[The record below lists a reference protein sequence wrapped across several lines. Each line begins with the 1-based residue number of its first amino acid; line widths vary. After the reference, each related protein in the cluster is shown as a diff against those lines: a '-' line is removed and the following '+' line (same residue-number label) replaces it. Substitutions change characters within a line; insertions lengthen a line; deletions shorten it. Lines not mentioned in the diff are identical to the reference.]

1 MKLKLVAL
9 SVLMC
14 AVPSIA
20 SADSLGVDVR
30 WSAFSPS
37 NETVNNAEQKG
48 VASFGLEASFEHPL
62 PFIPNARAEV
72 SSIETSEFKYMT
84 SAATAYYQMLDT
96 DIIGFDFGLGLT
108 ALSSGKYGI
117 SGNSVGGS
125 QSSTIEFKNTA
136 AHLYMGAEVAMP
148 FHNQLSLY
156 ANAYQS
162 LGADIVGHDYKIGA
176 QYAFDLVAADAM
188 IATGYRMVS
197 NSIQLPNSG
206 SDKTALDT
214 NGIFVNAGVSF

>member
-9 SVLMC
+9 SALMC

-37 NETVNNAEQKG
+37 NETVNNVEQKG
-48 VASFGLEASFEHPL
+48 EVSYGIEASFEHPL
-62 PFIPNARAEV
+62 PFIPNARAES

-108 ALSSGKYGI
+108 AISSGKYGM

-125 QSSTIEFKNTA
+125 KPSTIEFSNTA

-148 FHNQLSLY
+148 FHNQLSIY
-156 ANAYQS
+156 ANAYES

-176 QYAFDLVAADAM
+176 QYAFDLVAADAV

-197 NSIQLPNSG
+197 HSVKLQKSDA
-206 SDKTALDT
+206 DKTALDT
-214 NGIFVNAGVSF
+214 NGIFVNLGVSF